1 METKQ
6 ISLVMPLALLEATKE
21 YSEEYG
27 YRTVQEL
34 IIDILRKKI
43 ILENINTQVFPYIEN
58 LKLNLHDENQ
68 NKWLNLIEK
77 NLKEIQNLTFFH
89 LLLKQ

>member
-6 ISLVMPLALLEATKE
+6 ISLVIPLALLEATKE

-43 ILENINTQVFPYIEN
+43 ILENNERYKEIEEN
-58 LKLNLHDENQ
+58 LKRG
-68 NKWLNLIEK
+68 IGEK
-77 NLKEIQNLTFFH
+77 KFSQKEAIKYIKGL
-89 LLLKQ
+89 

>member
-1 METKQ
+1 MKTKQ
-6 ISLVMPLALLEATKE
+6 ISLVIPLALLEATKE

-43 ILENINTQVFPYIEN
+43 ILENNERY
-58 LKLNLHDENQ
+58 
-68 NKWLNLIEK
+68 
-77 NLKEIQNLTFFH
+77 KEIEENMKKCHIL
-89 LLLKQ
+89 